1 MLVGIGFD
9 IHKHSENS
17 ELYLAGLKLDGLGFE
32 AHSDG
37 DIILHALCDALLG
50 AVGKKDIG
58 HYFPSNSKT
67 PENISSLKILEKVL
81 SIIEYPSIKINNI
94 DIIFVSQVINVS
106 KIRDEIIE
114 NLAYLLDINSSKV
127 NIKGKTSDN
136 LGIIG
141 DQSASSCQVII
152 SLSNA

>member
-9 IHKHSENS
+9 IHKHSEDS
-17 ELYLAGLKLDGLGFE
+17 ELYLAGLKLDGIGFE

-58 HYFPSNSKT
+58 YYFPSNSNT

-81 SIIEYPSIKINNI
+81 AVIEYPSLKIINI
-94 DIIFVSQVINVS
+94 DIIFISQAINVS
-106 KIRDEIIE
+106 KIRDKIVE
-114 NLAYLLDINSSKV
+114 NLATLLDINSSK
-127 NIKGKTSDN
+127 
-136 LGIIG
+136 
-141 DQSASSCQVII
+141 
-152 SLSNA
+152 

>member
-9 IHKHSENS
+9 IHEHSENS
-17 ELYLAGLKLDGLGFE
+17 ELYLAGLKLEGVGLK

-50 AVGKKDIG
+50 SVGKKDIG

-81 SIIEYPSIKINNI
+81 TVIEYPSLKINNI
-94 DIIFVSQVINVS
+94 DIIFISQVINVS
-106 KIRDEIIE
+106 NSRDKIIE
-114 NLAYLLDINSSKV
+114 NLANLLDINSSKI
-127 NIKGKTSDN
+127 NIKGKTTDN

-141 DQSASSCQVII
+141 NQSASSCQVII
-152 SLSNA
+152 SLTNA

>member
-9 IHKHSENS
+9 IHEHSENS
-17 ELYLAGLKLDGLGFE
+17 ELYLAGLKLEGVGFK

-50 AVGKKDIG
+50 SVGKKDIG

-81 SIIEYPSIKINNI
+81 SVIEYPSLKINNI
-94 DIIFVSQVINVS
+94 DIIV
-106 KIRDEIIE
+106 
-114 NLAYLLDINSSKV
+114 
-127 NIKGKTSDN
+127 
-136 LGIIG
+136 
-141 DQSASSCQVII
+141 
-152 SLSNA
+152 

>member
-9 IHKHSENS
+9 IHKHSDNS
-17 ELYLAGLKLDGLGFE
+17 ELYLAGVKLDGLGFE

-58 HYFPSNSKT
+58 HYFPSTSNT
-67 PENISSLKILEKVL
+67 PENISSIKILEKVL
-81 SIIEYPSIKINNI
+81 SIINYPSIKINNI
-94 DIIFVSQVINVS
+94 DIIFVSQVINIS
-106 KIRDEIIE
+106 KIREEIVK
-114 NLAYLLDINSSKV
+114 NLAYLLDVNSSKV

-141 DQSASSCQVII
+141 NQSASSCQVIV